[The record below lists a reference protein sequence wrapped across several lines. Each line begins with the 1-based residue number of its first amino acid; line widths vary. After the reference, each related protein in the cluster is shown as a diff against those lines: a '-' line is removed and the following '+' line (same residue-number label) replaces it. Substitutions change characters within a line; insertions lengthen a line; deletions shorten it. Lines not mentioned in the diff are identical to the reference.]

1 MISYLIKGIL
11 RYTGGCFIG
20 SLLLISLMSLPAY
33 GQKTDTVKLYYD
45 INDYGL
51 SAENKVKLRALN
63 NSLSNTDSVYVYGF
77 TDYLA
82 DKRHNLKLSA
92 NRADAIKTYL
102 ISFQKDLN
110 ISTTGKGAIARVA
123 EKSPLG
129 EPLNRR
135 VDIIVLRHSSPIAGR
150 RSPGRGGYDL
160 RVKAPPTPPDY
171 KKFSSKLNGLAAL
184 KAGGSISLEELTFQA
199 GRHFLNPEASGY
211 LDRLLQYFKDHGTIN
226 FQIVGHTCCDIEKR
240 DALDQDT
247 RTRYLSVNRARYI
260 FEYFIE
266 NGIDRD
272 RMAYTGVGSSKP
284 RVSPEITEEDQY
296 LNRRVEII
304 ITGK

>member
-1 MISYLIKGIL
+1 MISYLNKGIL
-11 RYTGGCFIG
+11 RYTGGCLIG
-20 SLLLISLMSLPAY
+20 TLLLISLLNLPAY
-33 GQKTDTVKLYYD
+33 GQKTDTVKLYFD
-45 INDYGL
+45 INNYGL

-82 DKRHNLKLSA
+82 NKRHNLKLSA

-110 ISTTGKGAIARVA
+110 ISTTGKGEIARVA

-129 EPLNRR
+129 EPQNRR
-135 VDIIVLRHSSPIAGR
+135 VDIIVLRHSSLIAGR
-150 RSPGRGGYDL
+150 RPPARGGFDL
-160 RVKAPPTPPDY
+160 QVKAPPHPDY
-171 KKFSSKLNGLAAL
+171 RKFSSKLNSLAAL
-184 KAGGSISLEELTFQA
+184 KAGGSVSLEELTFQA
-199 GRHFLNPEASGY
+199 GRHILNPEAAGY
-211 LDRLLQYFKDHGTIN
+211 LDHLLQYFKDHDTIN
-226 FQIVGHTCCDIEKR
+226 FRIVGHTCCDIEKR

-247 RTRYLSVNRARYI
+247 HTRYLSVNRARYI
-260 FEYFIE
+260 FEYFLE

-272 RMAYTGVGSSKP
+272 RMSYTGVGSSKP

-304 ITGK
+304 VTGK